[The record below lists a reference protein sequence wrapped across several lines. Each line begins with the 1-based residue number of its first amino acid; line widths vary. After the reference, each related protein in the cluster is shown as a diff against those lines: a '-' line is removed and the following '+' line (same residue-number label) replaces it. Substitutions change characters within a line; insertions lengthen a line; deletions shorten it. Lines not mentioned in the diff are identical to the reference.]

1 MLCKGVGLLFLALL
15 FSGCASLEEPRW
27 ALLGDTE
34 EKAYFLDREQVDRQA
49 NGNYRYT
56 VKTCL
61 YQEGQPH
68 LPNESHDTNRVLFIE
83 MSCQERHWQQLWSG
97 FMNQDGKIL
106 FRQTNPGP
114 VPQPVRPNTIHFS
127 AYNYLCGE
135 KVIVAQHNH

>member
-1 MLCKGVGLLFLALL
+1 MSYKGAGLLFLALL

-27 ALLGDTE
+27 ALIGDTE
-34 EKAYFLDREQVDRQA
+34 DKAYFLDREQVDRQT

-68 LPNESHDTNRVLFIE
+68 LQDESHDTNRILYIE
-83 MSCQERHWQQLWSG
+83 MNCRERQWTQLWSG
-97 FMNQDGKIL
+97 YMNQDGKVL
-106 FRQTNPGP
+106 FRQPTPGP
-114 VPQPVRPNTIHFS
+114 TPQPVKPNTIHLS
-127 AYNYLCGE
+127 AYNYLCGK